1 MTLAAAGAAVLVLG
15 GCGGAEEA
23 GDDEAASEGASAAT
37 STEADVTVTLGEWVV
52 DPEPVSI
59 AAGSVSFLA
68 DNGGGETHEL
78 VIVRAADPSEL
89 PTDDDG
95 AVDEAQI
102 AEEDFVGEI
111 EELESGAQR
120 EDTFDLE
127 AGTYVLFCNITE
139 TEDGEVE
146 SHFAEGMSSTFTVE

>member
-1 MTLAAAGAAVLVLG
+1 
-15 GCGGAEEA
+15 
-23 GDDEAASEGASAAT
+23 
-37 STEADVTVTLGEWVV
+37 VTLGEWVV